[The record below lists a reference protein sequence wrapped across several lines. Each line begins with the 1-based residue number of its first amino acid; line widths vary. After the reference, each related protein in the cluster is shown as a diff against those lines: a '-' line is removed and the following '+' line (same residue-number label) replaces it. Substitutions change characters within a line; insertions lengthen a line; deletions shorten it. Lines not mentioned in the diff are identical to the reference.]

1 MKKVVL
7 DFYDVKTK
15 KKFKTDKWTHKKLG
29 KRNYAIATNP
39 KSKVKCWRAI
49 GAAVL
54 GTKKPTS
61 KAKPKAKKK

>member
-15 KKFKTDKWTHKKLG
+15 KKFKTANWKHVKRG
-29 KRNYAIATNP
+29 KRNYAVAINP
-39 KSKVKCWRAI
+39 KSKVHCWRTI